1 MTGQT
6 ERSVAQVQAEVL
18 AAMRPIEGQ
27 VRVALHEAL
36 GRVLACDM
44 VSPIDVPAHD
54 NSAMDG
60 YALKGASL
68 AAGQQRFRVIG
79 TVLAG
84 RPGSLVPGPDEAV
97 RITTGAVMPE
107 GCDTV
112 VVQEVCRLEGDSVT
126 VPPDAARPGE
136 NRRLRGE
143 DLRQGQVAV
152 AAGRSLRPAD
162 LGLLASLGID
172 HALVRPRLRVAIF
185 STGDEVQA
193 PGQPLGPGQI
203 YDSNRYTLTGMLTRL
218 GFEVIDLGVVRDSPA
233 ELEQSM
239 RKAASLADAIISS
252 GGVSVGE
259 ADYTKDVMR
268 ALGEVN
274 FWRIAMRPGRP
285 MAFGTVLDTP
295 YFGLPG
301 NPVAVM
307 ITFYFFAR
315 QALLRL
321 AGALPLEAPLFAARL
336 LTPIRKKPG
345 RVEYQRAIVS
355 RGADGALEVSLT
367 GQQGSGV
374 LRSMSEA
381 NAIIVMAAEQG
392 SAQVGQSVQCLAFEG
407 LV

>member
-321 AGALPLEAPLFAARL
+321 AGALPLEAPMFAARL

>member
-18 AAMRPIEGQ
+18 AAMRPIAGQ

-233 ELEQSM
+233 ELEQAM

-392 SAQVGQSVQCLAFEG
+392 SAQVGEAVHCLAFEG